1 MAASLDFD
9 SAYRKIRRGDLAP
22 VYYLTG
28 DEDVLKDELVAL
40 LLEQAVDPASRDFN
54 LDVRSAGDLDGESL
68 HALVETPPMLA
79 ERRVVVI
86 RALEQ
91 WRRNARVWK
100 VLERYVANPSPSTML
115 VLVHGAGQKPHAE
128 LSRKAAHVV
137 VGGLDPKRLARWV
150 KLRAERA
157 GFALEPEAAT
167 HLMDAL
173 GSELSQ
179 LAMEIEKLAAAAGE
193 SPMGV
198 EDVANLVGVR
208 RGETAHDWVGAVLER
223 DVPRAIGM
231 LESVLSASGVNGVRL
246 VAGLGTALVG
256 TRLARALLDAG
267 TPARRVEQTLL
278 QHIRKARP
286 AGLGSWQTEAAR
298 WTGAAAKWAAED
310 IDRALDSAYEADRAL
325 KSTTISDEVGTLSD
339 MLLIMS
345 ARRAAA

>member
-9 SAYRKIRRGDLAP
+9 SAFRQIRRGELAP

-28 DEDVLKDELVAL
+28 DEDVLKDELVSL
-40 LLEQAVDPASRDFN
+40 MLEQAVDPASRDFN

-68 HALVETPPMLA
+68 YALVETPPMLA
-79 ERRVVVI
+79 ERRTVVI
-86 RALEQ
+86 KALEQ
-91 WRRNARVWK
+91 WRRNARVWE
-100 VLERYVANPSPSTML
+100 VLERYVANPSPTTML
-115 VLVHGAGQKPHAE
+115 VLVHGAGQKPHAD
-128 LSRKAAHVV
+128 LSRKSVHVA

-157 GFALEPEAAT
+157 GFAIEPEAIT

-193 SPMGV
+193 LPMGV

-208 RGETAHDWVGAVLER
+208 RGETAHDWVGTVLER
-223 DVPRAIGM
+223 DIPRAIGM
-231 LESVLSASGVNGVRL
+231 LDTVLSASSVNGVRL

-256 TRLARALLDAG
+256 VRLARALLDNG
-267 TPARRVEQTLL
+267 TAARRVEQAVL
-278 QHIRKARP
+278 QHIRQARP
-286 AGLGSWQTEAAR
+286 AGLGSWNAEAAR
-298 WTGAAAKWAAED
+298 WAAAARNWAADD
-310 IDRALDSAYEADRAL
+310 IYRALCSAYEADRAL

-339 MLLIMS
+339 MLLVMS

>member
-1 MAASLDFD
+1 MAASLNFD
-9 SAYRKIRRGDLAP
+9 SAYRQIRRGELAP

-28 DEDVLKDELVAL
+28 DEDVLKDELVSL
-40 LLEQAVDPASRDFN
+40 MLEQAVDPASRDFN

-86 RALEQ
+86 KALEQ

-100 VLERYVANPSPSTML
+100 VLERYVANPSPTTML
-115 VLVHGAGQKPHAE
+115 VLVHGAGQKPHAD
-128 LSRKAAHVV
+128 LARKAVQIV

-157 GFALEPEAAT
+157 GFAIEPEAIA
-167 HLMDAL
+167 HLMGAL

-179 LAMEIEKLAAAAGE
+179 LAMEIEKLAAAASE
-193 SPMGV
+193 LPMGV

-223 DVPRAIGM
+223 DIPRALGM
-231 LESVLSASGVNGVRL
+231 LENVLSASGVNGVRL
-246 VAGLGTALVG
+246 VAGFGTALVG
-256 TRLARALLDAG
+256 VRLARALLDTG
-267 TPARRVEQTLL
+267 TSARRVEQAVL
-278 QHIRKARP
+278 QHIKQARP
-286 AGLGSWQTEAAR
+286 AGLGSWQAEAAR
-298 WTGAAAKWAAED
+298 WAAAARNWAAED
-310 IDRALDSAYEADRAL
+310 IDRALRSAYDADRAL

-339 MLLIMS
+339 MLLVMS